1 MIRTH
6 FIRERARQ
14 AHSRTCTRRQS
25 ESKPES
31 TPLTGARISTFPR
44 IRIGFVSH
52 VFWPEKRRGGERLI
66 RDLSDA
72 LIARGHEP
80 RLVTSHR
87 GRRTRVVEDGLEVIR
102 QWRPPERPLN
112 RPGFPPGT
120 SHALPAWW
128 ALRRGDDDVAQGW
141 TAPAAV
147 AAAHSGKPSVYVF
160 QGVLHENDL
169 ARPRVR
175 SLVMRAAR
183 DSDVVTAYSQTAA
196 AEFTRLTGI
205 QARPIEPGINLTAFQ
220 GVSPLHTGD
229 TPVIFCA
236 ADPDE
241 PRKRVRLLVDA
252 FARVRRER
260 PDAELWLMRT
270 SDPAIA
276 SAPGIRIV
284 DPGADRD
291 ELVRLYRSAWV
302 TVLPAFREAFGLV
315 VIESLACGA
324 PVVGMRDGGAVP
336 GLLAAGD
343 AGAGDAGAGDAG
355 AGDAGAG
362 DAGAGVGWL
371 AEPDPESLAATLSR
385 AIASPPSADVARA
398 CRRRA
403 EGYSIER
410 CAERY
415 EALYRELGAP

>member
-1 MIRTH
+1 M
-6 FIRERARQ
+6 RERARQ
-14 AHSRTCTRRQS
+14 AHRRTCRRRHIAS
-25 ESKPES
+25 NLES
-31 TPLTGARISTFPR
+31 TPLTGARISTFRR

-80 RLVTSHR
+80 RLITSHR
-87 GRRTRVVEDGLEVIR
+87 GRPERVIEDGLEVVR
-102 QWRPPERPLN
+102 QWRPPERPFN
-112 RPGFPPGT
+112 RLGFPAGT

-128 ALRRGDDDVAQGW
+128 ALRRGNDDVVHGW
-141 TAPAAV
+141 TAPAAI
-147 AAAHSGKPSVYVF
+147 AAAHSGKPSVYIF
-160 QGVLHENDL
+160 QGVLHENDF

-183 DSDVVTAYSQTAA
+183 NCDVVTTYSDLAA
-196 AEFTRLTGI
+196 REFERLTGI
-205 QARPIEPGINLTAFQ
+205 EARAIEPGIRLDAFTPEPVQ
-220 GVSPLHTGD
+220 RGD
-229 TPVIFCA
+229 TPVVFCA

-252 FARVRRER
+252 FTRLRRER
-260 PDAELWLMRT
+260 PDAELWLMKA

-276 SAPGIRIV
+276 STPGVRIV

-315 VIESLACGA
+315 VVESLACGT
-324 PVVGMRDGGAVP
+324 PVIGMRDGGAVP
-336 GLLAAGD
+336 GLLEPRGP
-343 AGAGDAGAGDAG
+343 GEHS
-355 AGDAGAG
+355 
-362 DAGAGVGWL
+362 GWI
-371 AEPDPESLAATLSR
+371 ADPNVESLAATLSE
-385 AIASPPSADVARA
+385 AIAAAPTAEIADPFRQ
-398 CRRRA
+398 RA
-403 EGYSIER
+403 EDFSIER

-415 EALYRELGAP
+415 EALYRELG